1 MLPAVADRY
10 ALLDSGAALGRGNG
24 PLLVRRAGDRSPIRR
39 VAVPGVHTT
48 ANALMM
54 RLFPRITE
62 RTPLLFSQIAAAV
75 ERGDFDAGV
84 LIHEG
89 RFVYRQRQLEL
100 VADLGQLWE
109 RTTALPLPLGGIAAK
124 RSLPEAVRRQVE
136 TLIRQSIEYAFAH
149 PEASRAYIK
158 EHAQELDDAVIDAH
172 IALFVN
178 DYSLSLGDEGRR
190 VSYFCRNKQGNK
202 NIMAQGSRQVQTQ
215 AQQQIQT
222 LSPQQILV
230 VKLLE
235 LPTVELEERIHS
247 EILDN
252 PALEEGKEMP
262 ENEDDNTEYVE
273 NEDGNTDSNE
283 DFSLGDYSN
292 EDDIPDYKLQEHNRS
307 KEGVAEE
314 IPFSDAV
321 SFYEILKDQLQM
333 QELTPEQRDIAE
345 YLIGSLDDDGLL
357 RKNMESIMDELAIY
371 RGIYTTE
378 EELNKILE
386 IIQDFDPAGI
396 GARSLQECL
405 LLQIQRKADSPL
417 KQIELDIIGK
427 CCDEFTRK
435 NKERIIQKLGITEE
449 QYNEA
454 VSDLTKLNPRPG
466 SSLGEA
472 MGKNMQ
478 QIIPDFI
485 VETYEDDTITLS
497 LNNRN
502 VPELRL
508 SRQFTEL
515 LDEHT
520 RNKDNQSKASK
531 DALMF
536 LKQKVDAA
544 QGFINAVK
552 QRQHTLLTTMQAIID
567 IQRPFFL
574 EGDESLLK
582 PMILK
587 DVAER
592 SGLDIS
598 TISRVSNSKYVQT
611 NYGIYSLKFF
621 FSDGYT
627 TEDGEE
633 LSVREIKRILK
644 ECVDTEDKEKPY
656 TDDELAETLKTKG
669 YPIARRTVAKYRQQL
684 NIPVARLRR

>member
-1 MLPAVADRY
+1 
-10 ALLDSGAALGRGNG
+10 
-24 PLLVRRAGDRSPIRR
+24 
-39 VAVPGVHTT
+39 
-48 ANALMM
+48 
-54 RLFPRITE
+54 
-62 RTPLLFSQIAAAV
+62 
-75 ERGDFDAGV
+75 
-84 LIHEG
+84 
-89 RFVYRQRQLEL
+89 
-100 VADLGQLWE
+100 
-109 RTTALPLPLGGIAAK
+109 
-124 RSLPEAVRRQVE
+124 
-136 TLIRQSIEYAFAH
+136 
-149 PEASRAYIK
+149 
-158 EHAQELDDAVIDAH
+158 
-172 IALFVN
+172 
-178 DYSLSLGDEGRR
+178 
-190 VSYFCRNKQGNK
+190 
-202 NIMAQGSRQVQTQ
+202 
-215 AQQQIQT
+215 
-222 LSPQQILV
+222 
-230 VKLLE
+230 
-235 LPTVELEERIHS
+235 
-247 EILDN
+247 
-252 PALEEGKEMP
+252 
-262 ENEDDNTEYVE
+262 
-273 NEDGNTDSNE
+273 
-283 DFSLGDYSN
+283 
-292 EDDIPDYKLQEHNRS
+292 
-307 KEGVAEE
+307 
-314 IPFSDAV
+314 
-321 SFYEILKDQLQM
+321 
-333 QELTPEQRDIAE
+333 
-345 YLIGSLDDDGLL
+345 
-357 RKNMESIMDELAIY
+357 MDELAIY

-567 IQRPFFL
+567 IQRLFFL

-592 SGLDIS
+592 AGLDIS

>member
-1 MLPAVADRY
+1 
-10 ALLDSGAALGRGNG
+10 
-24 PLLVRRAGDRSPIRR
+24 
-39 VAVPGVHTT
+39 
-48 ANALMM
+48 
-54 RLFPRITE
+54 
-62 RTPLLFSQIAAAV
+62 
-75 ERGDFDAGV
+75 
-84 LIHEG
+84 
-89 RFVYRQRQLEL
+89 
-100 VADLGQLWE
+100 
-109 RTTALPLPLGGIAAK
+109 
-124 RSLPEAVRRQVE
+124 
-136 TLIRQSIEYAFAH
+136 
-149 PEASRAYIK
+149 
-158 EHAQELDDAVIDAH
+158 
-172 IALFVN
+172 
-178 DYSLSLGDEGRR
+178 
-190 VSYFCRNKQGNK
+190 
-202 NIMAQGSRQVQTQ
+202 MAQGSRQVQTQ

-466 SSLGEA
+466 SFSRRNLLPWMSNQMSRSNVLIQECS
-472 MGKNMQ
+472 
-478 QIIPDFI
+478 DFFCCDGLI
-485 VETYEDDTITLS
+485 LTL
-497 LNNRN
+497 NRDGDG
-502 VPELRL
+502 
-508 SRQFTEL
+508 FAL
-515 LDEHT
+515 LDAKSHDCHQLAHIT
-520 RNKDNQSKASK
+520 G
-531 DALMF
+531 L
-536 LKQKVDAA
+536 
-544 QGFINAVK
+544 
-552 QRQHTLLTTMQAIID
+552 AI
-567 IQRPFFL
+567 FF
-574 EGDESLLK
+574 EGDLAGILLCQ
-582 PMILK
+582 
-587 DVAER
+587 
-592 SGLDIS
+592 LDQQTGGAGVDTKFVLDGIS
-598 TISRVSNSKYVQT
+598 KLFHGFSFIS
-611 NYGIYSLKFF
+611 FF
-621 FSDGYT
+621 FG
-627 TEDGEE
+627 
-633 LSVREIKRILK
+633 VQ
-644 ECVDTEDKEKPY
+644 
-656 TDDELAETLKTKG
+656 KG
-669 YPIARRTVAKYRQQL
+669 QIRRRSRSPA
-684 NIPVARLRR
+684 